1 MDSQC
6 DQVELHSRSRLKI
19 RRAPSCKISAI
30 STSSSFY
37 RSCRQKKNNTVR
49 QPLIFHTID
58 PEIIKTEPAEFMWL
72 VQKLTGSRS
81 TRSSLH
87 TRSMQ
92 GSEEMQSSLDVQLMQ
107 QSNDDSLKEGTI
119 TIITPTASFINTNV
133 KYHPPELPL
142 SSYANQLTCKI
153 NQDLPSPLSPA
164 SSDVSNNT
172 CSHPLASL
180 LSSDTNQLYP
190 KTNHPSSSFSS
201 SSYAVSAS
209 TPMELPLS
217 AKSSNN
223 ELCSDLPV
231 SPKSSKCGG
240 TNQLA
245 EFMTNTRGPPCS
257 PVSPN
262 SSLTTSSAGY
272 YTDNLSMEAGV
283 SPYRDQA
290 FCYGQGNT
298 SEAEED
304 GSIDFFDFSLDS
316 YYGNY
321 NAAQDELEFH
331 HSNVWDSFYQ

>member
-19 RRAPSCKISAI
+19 RRAPSCKISA

-37 RSCRQKKNNTVR
+37 GSCRQKKNNTVR
-49 QPLIFHTID
+49 QPLIFHTIE
-58 PEIIKTEPAEFMWL
+58 PEIIKTEPAEFMWV
-72 VQKLTGSRS
+72 VQKLTGSLS
-81 TRSSLH
+81 TCSSLH

-92 GSEEMQSSLDVQLMQ
+92 RSKEMQSSLDVQLMQ
-107 QSNDDSLKEGTI
+107 QGMHSMQQSNDGDSLKEGTI
-119 TIITPTASFINTNV
+119 TIIRPTASFINTNV

-142 SSYANQLTCKI
+142 SSHANQLTCKI

-180 LSSDTNQLYP
+180 LSSDTNQLYS
-190 KTNHPSSSFSS
+190 KINHPSSSCSS
-201 SSYAVSAS
+201 SSYAISAS
-209 TPMELPLS
+209 TPMQLPLS

-231 SPKSSKCGG
+231 SPKSSISM
-240 TNQLA
+240 
-245 EFMTNTRGPPCS
+245 FMTPCS

-272 YTDNLSMEAGV
+272 YTDNLSMEGGV
-283 SPYRDQA
+283 SPYREA

-304 GSIDFFDFSLDS
+304 GSINFFDFSLDS